1 MEMMESDSLFFLSS
15 NYAPKPGHAL
25 YKKIPMG
32 INKLYAV
39 MNELKAGAG
48 LQVTDRRLTPYR

>member
-1 MEMMESDSLFFLSS
+1 MEMLEPDSPFFLSI
-15 NYAPKPGHAL
+15 NYAPKPGHAW

-39 MNELKAGAG
+39 MNELKEGAG
-48 LQVTDRRLTPYR
+48 LQVTDRRLAPYR